1 MAEAVC
7 VPAHLVVSGCPRP
20 KQLFRLHTQLSLGHK
35 CHRQKKG
42 LCLCIWG
49 RFSHI
54 QLFAA
59 LCTVACQASL
69 SVGFSRQKYWS
80 VLANTGCHNLLEH
93 YISCCPSCQFP
104 WVPGAVRVPVIQVT
118 ASPPHLASLGQTQ
131 VLQGSLRSKTQQ
143 SWK

>member
-1 MAEAVC
+1 M
-7 VPAHLVVSGCPRP
+7 S
-20 KQLFRLHTQLSLGHK
+20 LHIWWCQDAQDPSSCSTFTPNSHWVISATGK
-35 CHRQKKG
+35 KKG

-143 SWK
+143 RWK